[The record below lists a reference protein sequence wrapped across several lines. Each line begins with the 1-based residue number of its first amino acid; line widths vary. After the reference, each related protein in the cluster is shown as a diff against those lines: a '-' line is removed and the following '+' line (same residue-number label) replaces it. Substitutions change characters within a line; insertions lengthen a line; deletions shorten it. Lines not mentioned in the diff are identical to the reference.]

1 MPDNSIYGI
10 SNEVPLPWWIERN
23 PWFQQLIYNPI
34 FQRDM
39 QRRYKSPV
47 LNELKGLIAAILCFI
62 GLLVYYKAN
71 SEDPEIGQQLF
82 VVLSVVPFGLLAA
95 VGFVREL
102 VICLVSAPLTMRQE
116 IGSLRMNAVLATPLY
131 DSEVFFSI
139 PYQVL
144 LRSWA
149 SHAGTIVF
157 FIIFWISTYSVVL
170 VNGWGYFEHFRI
182 MDGDESTIPLRLVFL
197 AVQCALFLHLACL
210 AGSMYGVRYGV
221 LRSIVLTVAHV
232 GIAFLFM
239 LLFHYV
245 STMIFPGDVGPLEFS
260 WQTVGVDV
268 FNTLFL
274 LLVVW
279 LTGRIG
285 VMIFARYRRP
295 GFFEP
300 EYASASGLQSY

>member
-23 PWFQQLIYNPI
+23 PWLQHLIYNPI

-39 QRRYKSPV
+39 QKRYKPSV
-47 LNELKGLIAAILCFI
+47 LNEVNGLIAAILCFI
-62 GLLVYYKAN
+62 GLLIYYKRC
-71 SEDPEIGQQLF
+71 SGDPEIAQQLF
-82 VVLSVVPFGLLAA
+82 VVLSVIPFGLLAA
-95 VGFVREL
+95 IGFIREL
-102 VICLVSAPLTMRQE
+102 VICLVSAPFHMRQE

-149 SHAGTIVF
+149 SHRGTIVF
-157 FIIFWISTYSVVL
+157 FIIFWISTYSLVL
-170 VNGWGYFEHFRI
+170 INGWSYFDHFK
-182 MDGDESTIPLRLVFL
+182 DLYGDESTIPLRLIFL
-197 AVQCALFLHLACL
+197 ALQCALFLNLACL

-221 LRSIVLTVAHV
+221 LRSIVLTMAHV

-239 LLFHYV
+239 LLFHYI
-245 STMIFPGDVGPLEFS
+245 STMIFPGDAGPLDFS
-260 WQTVGVDV
+260 WQTVGVDM
-268 FNTLFL
+268 FNTLYL

-285 VMIFARYRRP
+285 VMTFARYRRP

>member
-23 PWFQQLIYNPI
+23 PWLQHLIYNPI
-34 FQRDM
+34 FQRYM
-39 QRRYKSPV
+39 QKMYKPPV
-47 LNELKGLIAAILCFI
+47 LNEVKGLIAAILCFI
-62 GLLVYYKAN
+62 GLLIYYKAN

-82 VVLSVVPFGLLAA
+82 VMLSLVPFGLLAA
-95 VGFVREL
+95 VGFIREL
-102 VICLVSAPLTMRQE
+102 VICIVSAPFHMRQE

-131 DSEVFFSI
+131 DSEIFFSI

-157 FIIFWISTYSVVL
+157 FIIFCISTYSVVL
-170 VNGWGYFEHFRI
+170 INGWGYFEHFRNLE
-182 MDGDESTIPLRLVFL
+182 GEESTIPARLVTL
-197 AVQCALFLHLACL
+197 AVQCALFLNLACL

-221 LRSIVLTVAHV
+221 LRSIVFTVAHV
-232 GIAFLFM
+232 GIAFLFT
-239 LLFHYV
+239 LLFHYI
-245 STMIFPGDVGPLEFS
+245 STMIVSGDAGPLDFS
-260 WQTVGVDV
+260 WQTVGVDG